1 MYLKIYGQDFNI
13 MSHVMSGKTEYIV
26 KPRKYAYK
34 KKSMFAFD
42 EQMDDSETL
51 KV

>member
-26 KPRKYAYK
+26 KLRKYI